1 MASASSESA
10 PAGPFVEVVIVN
22 GKHPGPFELLY
33 PPFNTTDNAGQPLLN
48 EDGGEQYIKRT
59 PENFLYLNL
68 DKILK
73 GESFFSVSRS
83 DPRLVEFVRENG
95 KNIPGL
101 EIQRVEAGLDFC
113 IQKYRGDSEEIMTA
127 YDKWFSENCPPH
139 EPGEILIVDSSCL
152 DDY

>member
-1 MASASSESA
+1 MEHNDSSADD
-10 PAGPFVEVVIVN
+10 VEVVIIN
-22 GKHPGPFELLY
+22 GKTPGPFELLCI
-33 PPFNTTDNAGQPLLN
+33 PFDETDNAGQPLLN
-48 EDGGEQYIKRT
+48 EDGEEYIEQT
-59 PENFLYLNL
+59 PENFLYFKL
-68 DKILK
+68 DQILG